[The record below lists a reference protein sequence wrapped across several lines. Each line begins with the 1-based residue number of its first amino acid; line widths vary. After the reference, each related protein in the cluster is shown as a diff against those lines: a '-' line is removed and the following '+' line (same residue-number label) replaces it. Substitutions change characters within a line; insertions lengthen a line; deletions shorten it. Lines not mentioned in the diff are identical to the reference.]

1 MPEENSNATET
12 VAPVTQAVT
21 QSVTEPVT
29 NAQDETFDAERAK
42 ALIDKLRG
50 EVKSLKS
57 YEKQVSELK
66 AAEDKRKEAE
76 MTELQKA
83 QKRIEELEGL
93 TRAAARREMQ
103 RAAAEKYHL
112 PSAIAD
118 LLPGD
123 TQEDIDKKA
132 EELSRAI
139 PQKQTPT
146 LNPTNP
152 AGQAQETE
160 AQKRDRLFGTYQ
172 DIFKGG
178 GVNFPQNLQE

>member
-1 MPEENSNATET
+1 MAEPTIVTET
-12 VAPVTQAVT
+12 VTPVPESDQVSTTEVQNTQE
-21 QSVTEPVT
+21 EP
-29 NAQDETFDAERAK
+29 FDAERAK
-42 ALIDKLRG
+42 ALINKLRD
-50 EVKSLKS
+50 EVKALKPI
-57 YEKQVSELK
+57 EKQYQELK
-66 AAEDKRKEAE
+66 TAEEKRKEAE
-76 MTELQKA
+76 MTELERA
-83 QKRIEELEGL
+83 QKRIAELEGM
-93 TRAAARREMQ
+93 TKAQARREMQ
-103 RAAAEKYHL
+103 RSAAEKYHL
-112 PSAIAD
+112 PAAVAELI
-118 LLPGD
+118 PGD

-160 AQKRDRLFGTYQ
+160 EQKRARLFGNYQ